1 MVFSEASYENLMRG
15 FSDLD
20 GFIFASLTEP
30 ANIHDSIVVRVPW
43 DATASYPRYPLS
55 SRTVEEYVEFINL
68 HGIRKAIVIAE
79 NIDFLLQC
87 PTLEFLQIIPAYGAP
102 DHFDFSP
109 LYHIPCVKWLRC
121 QTVYGMREEK
131 HGDINYAQIRGLRC
145 LYVSETKHELHFNQ
159 VPGLQSLNLS
169 NFRGSDLSGAF
180 CSTEMDWLSLTE
192 CKIASLDGL
201 SVTAGLKAIS
211 LFYNRNLVDISALT
225 TARDSLFQLCIYNCP
240 RITDFSVFAA
250 LSKLEFLELKG
261 NNTLPNLA
269 FLRSMPNLKVL
280 NFSMNVADGDLNLCM
295 NIPYATC
302 KNRRHFNRKDADLPK
317 QLCPTLDTHGVPLW
331 RRC

>member
-169 NFRGSDLSGAF
+169 NFRGSDLSALYFLLHPCHWRHHSGLGYRAGGHVSAEPRRQPEDPGLPVPF
-180 CSTEMDWLSLTE
+180 WRAADCLCQGNPGPDRCSMKNTSQFGTHFPSFHICSKENMQVVLPP
-192 CKIASLDGL
+192 IQ
-201 SVTAGLKAIS
+201 
-211 LFYNRNLVDISALT
+211 
-225 TARDSLFQLCIYNCP
+225 DSC
-240 RITDFSVFAA
+240 
-250 LSKLEFLELKG
+250 
-261 NNTLPNLA
+261 
-269 FLRSMPNLKVL
+269 
-280 NFSMNVADGDLNLCM
+280 
-295 NIPYATC
+295 
-302 KNRRHFNRKDADLPK
+302 H
-317 QLCPTLDTHGVPLW
+317 
-331 RRC
+331 